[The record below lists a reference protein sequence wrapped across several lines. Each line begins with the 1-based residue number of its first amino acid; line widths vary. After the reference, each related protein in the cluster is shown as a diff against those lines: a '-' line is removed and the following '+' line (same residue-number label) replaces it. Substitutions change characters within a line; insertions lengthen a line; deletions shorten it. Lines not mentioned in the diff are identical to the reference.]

1 MSGPAGSG
9 RSTAIGALEDLGFE
23 AIDNLPISFLAR
35 LFSGPVEH
43 PVVVGI
49 DPRTRDFGTDRILAA
64 LHEVEAAIGRAPVLV
79 YLDCDAG
86 TLIQRYS
93 ETRRRHPLSPR
104 ESPLVGIEREQAL
117 LAPLRARAD
126 VLVDTSA
133 MSPHE
138 LRAEMARQ
146 FGDEEPRHGLAV
158 TLQSFSYKRG
168 VPRGA
173 DMVIDARFLKN
184 PHWDPAL
191 RPRDG
196 RDPAVR
202 AFVEADPAYAPFY
215 DRLADLLKFLLPA
228 YGAEGKSYF
237 SLGLGCTGGKH
248 RSVVL
253 VEALAKTLAADGWQ
267 VSIRHRDLAPSGD
280 VASGLGVGIA

>member
-1 MSGPAGSG
+1 MC
-9 RSTAIGALEDLGFE
+9 I
-23 AIDNLPISFLAR
+23 
-35 LFSGPVEH
+35 
-43 PVVVGI
+43 
-49 DPRTRDFGTDRILAA
+49 RDR
-64 LHEVEAAIGRAPVLV
+64 
-79 YLDCDAG
+79 
-86 TLIQRYS
+86 
-93 ETRRRHPLSPR
+93 
-104 ESPLVGIEREQAL
+104 
-117 LAPLRARAD
+117 
-126 VLVDTSA
+126 
-133 MSPHE
+133 
-138 LRAEMARQ
+138 
-146 FGDEEPRHGLAV
+146 
-158 TLQSFSYKRG
+158 
-168 VPRGA
+168 
-173 DMVIDARFLKN
+173 KN

>member
-1 MSGPAGSG
+1 M
-9 RSTAIGALEDLGFE
+9 
-23 AIDNLPISFLAR
+23 
-35 LFSGPVEH
+35 
-43 PVVVGI
+43 
-49 DPRTRDFGTDRILAA
+49 
-64 LHEVEAAIGRAPVLV
+64 
-79 YLDCDAG
+79 
-86 TLIQRYS
+86 
-93 ETRRRHPLSPR
+93 
-104 ESPLVGIEREQAL
+104 
-117 LAPLRARAD
+117 
-126 VLVDTSA
+126 
-133 MSPHE
+133 
-138 LRAEMARQ
+138 
-146 FGDEEPRHGLAV
+146 

-173 DMVIDARFLKN
+173 DMVIDVRFLKN

-215 DRLADLLKFLLPA
+215 ARLADLLKFLLPA
-228 YGAEGKSYF
+228 YRAEGKSYF
-237 SLGLGCTGGKH
+237 GLGLGCTGGKH

-267 VSIRHRDLAPSGD
+267 VSIRHRDLERAAGG